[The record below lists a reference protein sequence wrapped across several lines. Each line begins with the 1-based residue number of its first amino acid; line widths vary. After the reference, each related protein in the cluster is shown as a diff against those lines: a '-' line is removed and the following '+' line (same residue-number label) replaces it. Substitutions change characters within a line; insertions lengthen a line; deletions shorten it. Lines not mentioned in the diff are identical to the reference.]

1 MTNSARAAATTLAL
15 TLAAPLAI
23 SLSGCGERSNV
34 PEHETYGA
42 NPALPQPTK
51 SSIPTVNI
59 APATGWPAGA
69 QPTAAAGLSVT
80 AFATGLTHPRTIL
93 ALPNGDVLVA
103 ESDAPPKEEAQGIK
117 DWIKGWIMG
126 VVMRRAGSS
135 NPSANRISLLRDA
148 DGDGRAELKIPFLEN
163 LNPPFGMALVSG
175 NLYVANT
182 DAIVRF
188 PYKDGDTRI
197 DAAATKVV
205 DLPAKPF
212 NHHWTKDL
220 VASADGAKLF
230 VTVGSNSNVGENGI
244 AAEEG
249 RAAVHEVD
257 VTTGR
262 MRLFASGLRNPNAPQ
277 FEPQTNAL
285 WVVVNERDELGSDL
299 VPDYMT
305 SVKDGGFYGWPYSN
319 YGQNVDTRITP
330 AWPDLV
336 AKAIKPDY
344 ALGNHTA
351 PLGLV
356 FSRGE
361 LLPEGFRNGAFVGQ
375 HGSWNKHPRSGYK
388 VIFVPFENG
397 VPSGQPRD
405 VLTGFVSADEK
416 ALGRP
421 VGVTIDAKGALLV
434 ADDVGNTVWR
444 VTPANS
450 GKSAA
455 RD

>member
-1 MTNSARAAATTLAL
+1 MTHLARTATVTLVASLAL
-15 TLAAPLAI
+15 GLA
-23 SLSGCGERSNV
+23 GCGERSTI
-34 PEHETYGA
+34 PETETYGA
-42 NPALPQPTK
+42 NPALPQPNK
-51 SSIPTVNI
+51 SLIPTVNI
-59 APATGWPAGA
+59 APAAGWPEGA
-69 QPTAAAGLSVT
+69 QPQAAEGLAVT
-80 AFATGLTHPRTIL
+80 AFAIGLAHPRTVFT
-93 ALPNGDVLVA
+93 LPNGDVLVA
-103 ESDAPPKEEAQGIK
+103 ESDTPPKEESQGV
-117 DWIKGWIMG
+117 KGWIMSFM
-126 VVMRRAGSS
+126 MRRAGS
-135 NPSANRISLLRDA
+135 NRGSANRITLLRDA
-148 DGDGRAELKIPFLEN
+148 DGDGHAELKTPFLEN
-163 LNPPFGMALVSG
+163 LNSPFGMALVEG
-175 NLYVANT
+175 NFYVANT

-188 PYKDGDTRI
+188 PYRDGDTRI
-197 DAAATKVV
+197 DAAPTKVV
-205 DLPAKPF
+205 ELPAKPF

-230 VTVGSNSNVGENGI
+230 VTVGSNSNVGERGV
-244 AAEEG
+244 AAEVG

-257 VTTGR
+257 IASGR
-262 MRLFASGLRNPNAPQ
+262 MRLFASGLRNPNGPQ

-305 SVKDGGFYGWPYSN
+305 SVKDGAFYGWPYSY
-319 YGQNVDTRITP
+319 YGQNVDTRVTP
-330 AWPDLV
+330 ARPDLV

-375 HGSWNKHPRSGYK
+375 HGSWNKRPRSGYK

-397 VPSGQPRD
+397 VPTGQPRA
-405 VLTGFVSADEK
+405 VLTGFVSADDK

-421 VGVTIDAKGALLV
+421 VGVTMDAKGALLV

-444 VTPANS
+444 VTPAAP
-450 GKSAA
+450 GKSAL
-455 RD
+455 R

>member
-1 MTNSARAAATTLAL
+1 MTNLSRAAAATFAATLAL
-15 TLAAPLAI
+15 SLA
-23 SLSGCGERSNV
+23 GCGERSSV
-34 PEHETYGA
+34 PENETYGA
-42 NPALPQPTK
+42 DPALPPPTT
-51 SSIPTVNI
+51 SFIPTVNI
-59 APATGWPAGA
+59 APAVGWPAGA
-69 QPTAAAGLSVT
+69 QPQAAEGLSVT
-80 AFATGLTHPRTIL
+80 AFATGLTHPRTVFT
-93 ALPNGDVLVA
+93 LPNGDVLVA
-103 ESDAPPKEEAQGIK
+103 ESDAPPKEESQGLR
-117 DWIKGWIMG
+117 GWIMG
-126 VVMRRAGSS
+126 FMMRRAGSN

-148 DGDGRAELKIPFLEN
+148 DGDGRAELKTPFLEN
-163 LNPPFGMALVSG
+163 LNSPFGMALLEG

-188 PYKDGDTRI
+188 PYKEGDTRI
-197 DAAATKVV
+197 DAAPTKVV
-205 DLPAKPF
+205 DLPSRPF

-220 VASADGAKLF
+220 VASTDGTKLY
-230 VTVGSNSNVGENGI
+230 VTVGSNSNVGEKGM

-257 VTTGR
+257 VATGR

-305 SVKDGGFYGWPYSN
+305 SLKDGGFYGWPYSY

-330 AWPDLV
+330 ARPDLV

-375 HGSWNKHPRSGYK
+375 HGSWNRRPRSGYK

-397 VPSGQPRD
+397 VPTGQPRD
-405 VLTGFVSADEK
+405 VLTGFVSADDK

-421 VGVTIDAKGALLV
+421 VGVTMDAKGALLV
-434 ADDVGNTVWR
+434 ADDVGDTVWR
-444 VTPANS
+444 VAPATP
-450 GKSAA
+450 GKSAT
-455 RD
+455 R